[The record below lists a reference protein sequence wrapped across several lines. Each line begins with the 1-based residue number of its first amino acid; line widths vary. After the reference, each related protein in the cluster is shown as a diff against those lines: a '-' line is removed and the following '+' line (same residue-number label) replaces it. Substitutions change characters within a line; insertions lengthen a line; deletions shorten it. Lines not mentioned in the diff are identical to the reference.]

1 MNLEG
6 LEMIAVLVVL
16 GLFVKVL
23 EQFGLFEPIGVE
35 GILSVQEF
43 KKLNA
48 NAFQQFLQQHAHLA
62 VPGGGGAP
70 IAEAPASKERGVTHL
85 TCLPDTVENSE
96 LLQVV
101 RYQRGGTTTFTTPRL
116 LSHQAGS
123 QLLDRALCF
132 DFRYITVLFYL
143 NSVLGGGKT
152 SFPVAD
158 NRTYEELVRGCV
170 SQKHCD
176 KGNLRVK
183 PSQAS
188 ALLWYNYLSD
198 GKRWVGD
205 LYEYSLHRGCVVTQG
220 TKWVANNWIN
230 VDPDSWQQTHNQQ
243 LMSHLA
249 GEETATERLEKLY
262 RGIHTDQ
269 NQNLYTDQNLQQSLH
284 TDQE

>member
-1 MNLEG
+1 M
-6 LEMIAVLVVL
+6 
-16 GLFVKVL
+16 
-23 EQFGLFEPIGVE
+23 PP

-70 IAEAPASKERGVTHL
+70 IAEAPASKERG
-85 TCLPDTVENSE
+85 
-96 LLQVV
+96 
-101 RYQRGGTTTFTTPRL
+101 
-116 LSHQAGS
+116 
-123 QLLDRALCF
+123 
-132 DFRYITVLFYL
+132 YITVLFYL

-158 NRTYEELVRGCV
+158 NRTYEELVRGVCCFV
-170 SQKHCD
+170 FQSLIRNDVDLLDTQKHCD